1 MTDKPTDESK
11 VELARAIVAKY
22 GDDPIDDEFN
32 SSGITEIE
40 ARLLEAFG
48 PLEMARIITAAMH
61 QASDTGDDDALV
73 REAFQEAL
81 KRYPDAHGALT
92 FFWTAAGFAAVP
104 PTSEQMTWAKGCAD
118 RLQAKAH
125 EGGPNG

>member
-1 MTDKPTDESK
+1 M
-11 VELARAIVAKY
+11 VEIPVSQDDLREALIAAR
-22 GDDPIDDEFN
+22 
-32 SSGITEIE
+32 T
-40 ARLLEAFG
+40 
-48 PLEMARIITAAMH
+48 AMH